1 MTTTVATSR
10 QIWLAALVVTFGIV
24 RPASPVLAQSS
35 EGLVG
40 AWRLES
46 MYVRD
51 VSGKTAPYW
60 GEKPTGLIVYTADG
74 HMAAQVYDTRRPTLG
89 VPWESAGAEAARVA
103 FVGLST
109 YFGRYSVDPGEQTVT
124 HTVEGAMVQDWV
136 GTKLVRRY
144 RFLTP
149 DRVELS
155 VVPDAQLP
163 STGLVLV
170 WRRMPGK

>member
-1 MTTTVATSR
+1 MKTHSVISRHIPFAAVVVVLGVAG
-10 QIWLAALVVTFGIV
+10 LAVPGF
-24 RPASPVLAQSS
+24 SQSS
-35 EGLVG
+35 VGLVG

-51 VSGKTAPYW
+51 ANGKTTPYW
-60 GEKPTGLIVYTADG
+60 GDSPTGLIVYTADG
-74 HMAAQVYDTRRPTLG
+74 HMAAQVYDTRRPKLG
-89 VPWESAGAEAARVA
+89 VPWESAGAEAARTA
-103 FVGLST
+103 FGGLST
-109 YFGRYSVDPGEQTVT
+109 YFGTYSIDASAQTVT

-170 WRRMPGK
+170 WQRVP

>member
-1 MTTTVATSR
+1 MKIRCIILKDRLRAAVVVMLTVACF
-10 QIWLAALVVTFGIV
+10 AVPG
-24 RPASPVLAQSS
+24 LAQPSGS
-35 EGLVG
+35 LVG
-40 AWRLES
+40 TWRLES

-51 VSGKTAPYW
+51 ANGKTTPYW
-60 GEKPTGLIVYTADG
+60 GDSPTGLIVYTADG
-74 HMAAQVYDTRRPTLG
+74 HMAAQVYDTRRPRLG
-89 VPWESAGAEAARVA
+89 LPWEAAGPEAARAA

-109 YFGRYSVDPGEQTVT
+109 YFGTYSVDTSAQTVT

-144 RFLTP
+144 RFLAP
-149 DRVELS
+149 NRIELG

-170 WRRMPGK
+170 WQRVP

>member
-1 MTTTVATSR
+1 MLGVAL
-10 QIWLAALVVTFGIV
+10 LAEPG
-24 RPASPVLAQSS
+24 LAQSS
-35 EGLVG
+35 AELVG

-51 VSGKTAPYW
+51 ANGKTTPYW
-60 GEKPTGLIVYTADG
+60 GASPTGLIVYTADG
-74 HMAAQVYDTRRPTLG
+74 HMAAQVYDTRRPRLG
-89 VPWESAGAEAARVA
+89 VPWESAGAEAARTA

-109 YFGRYSVDPGEQTVT
+109 YFGTYSIDASAQTVT
-124 HTVEGAMVQDWV
+124 HTVEGAMVQDWI

-170 WRRMPGK
+170 WQRVPHS

>member
-1 MTTTVATSR
+1 MISR
-10 QIWLAALVVTFGIV
+10 RALLCALVVMLGIESLAV
-24 RPASPVLAQSS
+24 PGLAQSS
-35 EGLVG
+35 PSLVG

-46 MYVRD
+46 MFVRD
-51 VSGKTAPYW
+51 ADGKATPYW
-60 GEKPTGLIVYTADG
+60 GDRPTGLIVYTADG
-74 HMAAQVYDTRRPTLG
+74 HMAAQVYDTRRPRLG
-89 VPWESAGAEAARVA
+89 VPWESAGAETARTA

-109 YFGRYSVDPGEQTVT
+109 YFGTYAIDGSAQTVT
-124 HTVEGAMVQDWV
+124 HTVEGAMVPDWV

-163 STGLVLV
+163 SAGLVLV
-170 WRRMPGK
+170 WQRVP

>member
-1 MTTTVATSR
+1 M
-10 QIWLAALVVTFGIV
+10 
-24 RPASPVLAQSS
+24 
-35 EGLVG
+35 
-40 AWRLES
+40 
-46 MYVRD
+46 
-51 VSGKTAPYW
+51 
-60 GEKPTGLIVYTADG
+60 
-74 HMAAQVYDTRRPTLG
+74 RR
-89 VPWESAGAEAARVA
+89 VPWEFAGAEAARIA

-109 YFGRYSVDPGEQTVT
+109 YSGTYSVDPAAQTVT

-163 STGLVLV
+163 SMGLVLV
-170 WRRMPGK
+170 WQRMPGR